1 MGTHVAVHAPEFGG
15 LPPDLPSTIGRE
27 RASPRTSYNVWER
40 HDEDGTSTGRFDF
53 CHCVDVGG
61 PRFTSGPG
69 EYISFLSFELLKYR
83 LYCSNFI

>member
-1 MGTHVAVHAPEFGG
+1 MGTHVAVHAPEF
-15 LPPDLPSTIGRE
+15 RE
-27 RASPRTSYNVWER
+27 TPRSSLDDRQGESQSYNVWGR